1 MQGPRS
7 DLPERYERDGEVTQ
21 LLQAKGCSLLRAP
34 GGLPSGCVSGTT
46 SMSFPISEVRS
57 SLAVVVHVR
66 LGNLAQKTA
75 LGLGVGCSTAP
86 PLRP

>member
-57 SLAVVVHVR
+57 SLASSLSMCAWGTSR
-66 LGNLAQKTA
+66 KR
-75 LGLGVGCSTAP
+75 
-86 PLRP
+86 PLLV